1 MITAVGTLP
10 GQTDEVPATVAAD
23 FDVFYAREYG
33 PLVRLA
39 YVLCGSSGVA
49 EELVQETMLRAFR
62 HWARI
67 ADYERPG
74 AWTRRVLC
82 NLATS
87 RGRRL
92 TAEARALSRLRQRP
106 PEPELSADAMELW
119 NAVRALPARQA
130 QVTALA
136 YADDRSIAEIAVMLG
151 IAEGTVKAVLHRAR
165 TNLAKALQLHDEHDE
180 VDGDG
185 GR

>member
-1 MITAVGTLP
+1 MMTGVGALRGEAGEP
-10 GQTDEVPATVAAD
+10 PATVGAD
-23 FDVFYAREYG
+23 FDAFYTAEYAS
-33 PLVRLA
+33 LMRLA
-39 YVLCGSSGVA
+39 YVLSGSRPVA

-62 HWARI
+62 HWSRI

-74 AWTRRVLC
+74 AWARRVLC

-92 TAEARALSRLRQRP
+92 AAEARAMGRLRTRP
-106 PEPELSADAMELW
+106 PEPALSAETMELW

-136 YADDRSIAEIAVMLG
+136 YAEDRSIADIAALLG

-165 TNLAKALQLHDEHDE
+165 GNLARVLALKDEE
-180 VDGDG
+180 PE
-185 GR
+185 

>member
-1 MITAVGTLP
+1 MMTAVGTLP
-10 GQTDEVPATVAAD
+10 SHANDLPAAVAAD
-23 FDVFYAREYG
+23 FDAFYTREYG
-33 PLVRLA
+33 ALMRLA
-39 YVLCGSSGVA
+39 YVLCGSRGVA

-62 HWARI
+62 HWSRI

-74 AWTRRVLC
+74 AWARRVLC

-92 TAEARALSRLRQRP
+92 TAEARALSRLRERP
-106 PEPELSADAMELW
+106 PEPELSSDAMELW

-136 YADDRSIAEIAVMLG
+136 YAEDRSIAEIAAMLG

-165 TNLAKALQLHDEHDE
+165 GNLAKVLQLDDDD
-180 VDGDG
+180 DGDEP
-185 GR
+185 

>member
-1 MITAVGTLP
+1 MMTAVGTLP
-10 GQTDEVPATVAAD
+10 GQTDEVPMTVAAD
-23 FDVFYAREYG
+23 FDAFYTREYAA
-33 PLVRLA
+33 LMRLG
-39 YVLCGSSGVA
+39 YVLCGSRGVA

-62 HWARI
+62 HWSRI

-74 AWTRRVLC
+74 AWARRVLC

-92 TAEARALSRLRQRP
+92 TAEARALSRMRERP
-106 PEPELSADAMELW
+106 PEPALSAESMELW

-130 QVTALA
+130 QVIALA
-136 YADDRSIAEIAVMLG
+136 YAEDRSVADIAALLG

-165 TNLAKALQLHDEHDE
+165 GNLAKALQLDDEDE
-180 VDGDG
+180 E
-185 GR
+185 

>member
-1 MITAVGTLP
+1 MMTGVGALRA
-10 GQTDEVPATVAAD
+10 EAAEAPATVGAD
-23 FDVFYAREYG
+23 FDAFYTREYAA
-33 PLVRLA
+33 LMRLG
-39 YVLCGSSGVA
+39 YVLTGSRAVA

-62 HWARI
+62 HWGRI

-74 AWTRRVLC
+74 AWARRVLC

-92 TAEARALSRLRQRP
+92 TAEARALARLRVKP
-106 PEPELSADAMELW
+106 AEPALAPETIELW
-119 NAVRALPARQA
+119 AAVRRLPSRQA

-136 YADDRSIAEIAVMLG
+136 YAEDRSIADIAALLG

-165 TNLAKALQLHDEHDE
+165 GNLAKALGFDDEDDE
-180 VDGDG
+180 
-185 GR
+185 R

>member
-1 MITAVGTLP
+1 MMTGVGALRGEAA
-10 GQTDEVPATVAAD
+10 GQPATVGAD
-23 FDVFYAREYG
+23 FDAFYTAEYAS
-33 PLVRLA
+33 LLRLA
-39 YVLCGSSGVA
+39 FVLTGSRPVA

-62 HWARI
+62 HWSRI

-74 AWTRRVLC
+74 AWARRVLV

-92 TAEARALSRLRQRP
+92 AAEARALGRLRERP
-106 PEPELSADAMELW
+106 PEPALSAESMELW
-119 NAVRALPARQA
+119 NAVRGLPARQA

-136 YADDRSIAEIAVMLG
+136 YAEDRSIADIAAMLG

-165 TNLAKALQLHDEHDE
+165 GNLARVLALKDEEDTL
-180 VDGDG
+180 
-185 GR
+185 

>member
-1 MITAVGTLP
+1 MMTAVGTLP
-10 GQTDEVPATVAAD
+10 GDTGEIPAVVGAD
-23 FDVFYAREYG
+23 FDAFYTREY
-33 PLVRLA
+33 PSLVRLA
-39 YVLCGSSGVA
+39 YVLTGSRAVA

-62 HWARI
+62 HWGRI

-74 AWTRRVLC
+74 AWARRVLV

-92 TAEARALSRLRQRP
+92 TAEARAMSRLRARP
-106 PEPELSADAMELW
+106 PEPALAAETVELW
-119 NAVRALPARQA
+119 AAVRRLPARQA

-136 YADDRSIAEIAVMLG
+136 YLEDRPIAEIAQMLG

-165 TNLAKALQLHDEHDE
+165 GNLARALGLKDEE
-180 VDGDG
+180 DGDG
-185 GR
+185 

>member
-1 MITAVGTLP
+1 MMTGVGALSGEAHGRPAAVG
-10 GQTDEVPATVAAD
+10 AD
-23 FDVFYAREYG
+23 FDAFYTSEYAS
-33 PLVRLA
+33 LTRLA
-39 YVLCGSSGVA
+39 YVLTGSRPVA

-62 HWARI
+62 HWSRI

-74 AWTRRVLC
+74 AWARRVLC

-92 TAEARALSRLRQRP
+92 AAEARAMGRLRERP
-106 PEPELSADAMELW
+106 PEPALSAEAFELW
-119 NAVRALPARQA
+119 AAVRKLPARQA

-136 YADDRSIAEIAVMLG
+136 YAEDRPIAEIAEMLG

-165 TNLAKALQLHDEHDE
+165 GNLARVLGLKDEE
-180 VDGDG
+180 VDE
-185 GR
+185 

>member
-1 MITAVGTLP
+1 MMTGVGALR
-10 GQTDEVPATVAAD
+10 GQADDPPATVGAD
-23 FDVFYAREYG
+23 FDAFYAGEYAA
-33 PLVRLA
+33 LLRLA
-39 YVLCGSSGVA
+39 YVLTGSRAVA

-62 HWARI
+62 HWSRI

-74 AWTRRVLC
+74 AWARRVLC

-92 TAEARALSRLRQRP
+92 AAEARALGRLRVRP
-106 PEPELSADAMELW
+106 PEPALSADAMELW
-119 NAVRALPARQA
+119 SAVRALPARQA

-136 YADDRSIAEIAVMLG
+136 YAEDRPIAEIAAMLG

-165 TNLAKALQLHDEHDE
+165 GNLARVLALKDEDE
-180 VDGDG
+180 S
-185 GR
+185 